1 MEKKKALKYY
11 IPCIITTVVMV
22 CLSVYYYSGYQEY
35 FIMPLYE
42 YLYPQEVRFCLIC
55 TILMIIITAIW
66 AAFFIAGAVKKQYKK
81 YKVVQIIICVLLAVF
96 LIASHIMIADYQFK
110 RSEHREDGI
119 PQNLQFVQLDDL
131 FEMQDETVLETFT
144 SYFDTGGPVK
154 ENYMVTQTCVDYTVD
169 KKCVAFSN
177 TDIQKNYYY
186 EIKELRGIAVN
197 ELNSS
202 QLSILEASEG
212 YYLINNDSYND
223 IVIVFVKGDRVYQI
237 SVHGMNTP
245 VDALFAVISD
255 SLSTQKQA

>member
-1 MEKKKALKYY
+1 MERKQSIKYY
-11 IPCIITTVVMV
+11 ISCIIVTVVMV
-22 CLSVYYYSGYQEY
+22 CLSVYYYSGYQDY
-35 FIMPLYE
+35 FIMSLYE
-42 YLYPQEVRFCLIC
+42 YLYPQEVRFCLIS

-96 LIASHIMIADYQFK
+96 LIVSHIMIANYQSK
-110 RSEHREDGI
+110 HSEHREDGI
-119 PQNLQFVQLDDL
+119 PQNLQFVQIDDL
-131 FEMQDETVLETFT
+131 FEVQDETLLETFT

-169 KKCVAFSN
+169 TKCVAFSN
-177 TDIQKNYYY
+177 TDIQENYYY

-202 QLSILEASEG
+202 QLSVLNASEG
-212 YYLINNDSYND
+212 YFLINNDSYND
-223 IVIVFVKGDRVYQI
+223 IVITFVKGDSVYQI

-245 VDALFAVISD
+245 DDTLFAVISD
-255 SLSTQKQA
+255 SL